1 MVQIADTS
9 PDGSI
14 AVRYAAVTQ
23 WNWKWYSKENS
34 DDIVMNNATIMYL
47 FNPMSQSA
55 SCE

>member
-1 MVQIADTS
+1 MVLIADTS

-23 WNWKWYSKENS
+23 WNWKWYSNEHS

>member
-23 WNWKWYSKENS
+23 WNWKWYSNEHS

>member
-1 MVQIADTS
+1 MVQMADTS

-23 WNWKWYSKENS
+23 WNWKWYNKENS

>member
-23 WNWKWYSKENS
+23 WIWKWYCNENS
-34 DDIVMNNATIMYL
+34 DYIVMNYATVMYV
-47 FNPMSQSA
+47 FSPMTQSA